1 MSKINVLIAG
11 STGYIGVQLINLLIK
26 HKKINIKYLCGNN
39 SVGKDISL
47 YDKSLKNKN
56 LPKIIKFKDFLL
68 KDIEII
74 FTALPNGEAQLISK
88 KLLKKNILI
97 DLAGDFRLNKASS
110 YLKWYKKK
118 HKAPKL
124 IKKSIYSLPELTGK
138 KIKKFQIIGCPG
150 CYPTSVLIPLIPLI
164 KKKLVRKDNIIIDSK
179 SGYSGAGRG
188 VHKKYKNKNLY
199 ESTSAYGIGF
209 HRHNSEIEQM
219 IKSYTNKKFK
229 FTFTPHLLPMFRGI
243 LTTIYIDLAK
253 GKTINN
259 LHGELKKF
267 YKKSNFVKITSIN
280 SLIST
285 NDVINTNNCKI
296 SICKS
301 KYKDKAIVLS
311 SIDNLIKGG
320 AGQAI
325 QNMNILKNFDI
336 NEGLKL

>member
-11 STGYIGVQLINLLIK
+11 STGYIGVQLIKLLIK

-47 YDKSLKNKN
+47 YDKSLKKKN

-124 IKKSIYSLPELTGK
+124 IKKSIYSLPELTGN

-164 KKKLVRKDNIIIDSK
+164 KKNLVRKDNIIIDSK

-188 VHKKYKNKNLY
+188 VHKKYKSKNLY
-199 ESTSAYGIGF
+199 ESISAYGIGF

-267 YKKSNFVKITSIN
+267 YKKSNFVKINSIN